1 MERKT
6 QVRILAL
13 FCLLF
18 LPALAFSQIIVKGTV
33 KAEDGFGM
41 PGANVLLKG
50 STNGTITDV
59 DGNYSISVPTEKSVL
74 VFSFIGMTT
83 QEVTV
88 GKQRT
93 IDVVLKDDSEMLDE
107 VVVVGYG
114 VQKKSD
120 VTGAMARVTA
130 EVIQDRPVQ
139 NALQAIQGKVTD
151 RGLCL
156 PIVQTK
162 RR

>member
-1 MERKT
+1 M
-6 QVRILAL
+6 A
-13 FCLLF
+13 
-18 LPALAFSQIIVKGTV
+18 IIVYL
-33 KAEDGFGM
+33 FQQ
-41 PGANVLLKG
+41 
-50 STNGTITDV
+50 
-59 DGNYSISVPTEKSVL
+59 KSRVSL
-74 VFSFIGMTT
+74 VHHLDMTT

-114 VQKKSD
+114 TMKKSD
-120 VTGAMARVTA
+120 LTGA
-130 EVIQDRPVQ
+130 
-139 NALQAIQGKVTD
+139 
-151 RGLCL
+151 CL